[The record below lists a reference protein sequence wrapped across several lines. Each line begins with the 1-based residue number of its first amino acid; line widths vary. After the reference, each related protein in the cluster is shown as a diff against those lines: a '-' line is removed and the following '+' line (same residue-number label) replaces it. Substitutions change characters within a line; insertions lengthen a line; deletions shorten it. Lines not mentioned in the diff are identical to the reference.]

1 MLLRVGI
8 AMLLFAVA
16 LATVVAVVVNLSGR
30 GEPVAPEQARSEE
43 TTVAPARGDRE
54 VQELPVVSDDW
65 PRPSREE
72 VVATRGPRRYGRSRT
87 RP

>member
-30 GEPVAPEQARSEE
+30 GEPWHRAVWSEE
-43 TTVAPARGDRE
+43 TTVAPPRGDGE
-54 VQELPVVSDDW
+54 VRSCRSLRRLAAS
-65 PRPSREE
+65 SREDCRTTQAP
-72 VVATRGPRRYGRSRT
+72 ATMRPSRT